1 MSMMVRSKASP
12 DKQLAS
18 FAWLM
23 WLFSLLAF
31 TYAAFVGLTLDLLAP
46 LIYGPH
52 YAVPQ
57 TWRVF
62 ITLWSAPLEPDRLKL
77 VI

>member
-1 MSMMVRSKASP
+1 MMVRSKASP